1 MYDYVKGVI
10 TENYGNVIV
19 VEANGVG
26 YELNVSTFAAERL
39 AQSGS
44 VVKAYCRLSVRED
57 GMSLFG
63 FYDKAERDVFDKLT
77 LVSGIGAKLALTIL
91 SGLNVQALSAAVARQ
106 DVKLIS
112 SIKGVGK
119 KTAERIVLE
128 LKDKFVA
135 KAAGEGAPIVSAV
148 AVSDLEDEAATA
160 LAGLGFNKQQAID
173 VVKRVIKDGM
183 TVEDVILAALKAS

>member
-135 KAAGEGAPIVSAV
+135 EAAGEGAPIVAAV